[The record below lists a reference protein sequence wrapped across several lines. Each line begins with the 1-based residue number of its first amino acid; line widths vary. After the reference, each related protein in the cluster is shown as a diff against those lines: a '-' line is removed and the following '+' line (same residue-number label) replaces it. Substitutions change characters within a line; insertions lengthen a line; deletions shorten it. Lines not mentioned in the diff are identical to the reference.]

1 MKSYRSR
8 WVPNATTVV
17 LIRDTE
23 IETHK
28 NMMEADIRVITSI
41 SQKIPKIAGHHQKLR
56 EAQNRFSLRASS
68 ENCDSTLIWDF

>member
-28 NMMEADIRVITSI
+28 NMMEADIRVIR
-41 SQKIPKIAGHHQKLR
+41 L
-56 EAQNRFSLRASS
+56 
-68 ENCDSTLIWDF
+68 